1 MPIKIPDNLPARA
14 TLEKE
19 RIRLISKT
27 RAITQDIRP
36 LRVLLLN
43 LMPDKISTETQLLR
57 ALGMTPLQVDPV
69 FIRTA
74 SYKGSNTPS
83 AHIDAFY
90 KTWADVK
97 HQRFDALIVTGAPVE
112 QMPFEDVAYW
122 PELKEIFDWSLDN
135 VYSSFFIC
143 WGAQAALYHFHGVN
157 KNDVSE
163 KHFGIYP
170 HEIKD
175 LYDPLVAGFDD
186 ISYIPVSRHTEIYKS
201 DVEAHTDLKILLE
214 SDVTG
219 VCLLSGEDSR
229 QVYMFNH
236 LEYDAETLK
245 KEYMRDV
252 GQGLSTAVPYNYFPE
267 DNPQIMPPVTWR
279 AHRTMLFNNWLNMIY
294 QATPYNLDDLP
305 PFKL

>member
-19 RIRLISKT
+19 RIRFISKT

-186 ISYIPVSRHTEIYKS
+186 ISYIPVSRHTEIHKS